1 MIIITMQQPEVK
13 IDSLQLRQDNISNAK
28 NGGIGMR
35 QVSTGI
41 LELDVH
47 NMTRVQAQAAI
58 DAKLRRPPVGIY
70 RLRIIHGYHG
80 GTVLKELAQSYKK
93 HPKVIRVE
101 MGLNPGS
108 TDLVLREFV

>member
-1 MIIITMQQPEVK
+1 
-13 IDSLQLRQDNISNAK
+13 
-28 NGGIGMR
+28 MR
-35 QVSTGI
+35 LNTGSSVV
-41 LELDVH
+41 ELDVH
-47 NMTRVQAQAAI
+47 NMTRAQAQTAI
-58 DAKLRRPPVGIY
+58 DAKLKRLPAGTY
-70 RLRIIHGYHG
+70 RLRIIHGYHD